1 MQPTIPLFSVQFGP
15 EEERAVLEVL
25 RSGHLAQGPKVA
37 QLEALFAEATGAR
50 YAVAVSSGTAALH
63 LALLA
68 HGIGEGDE
76 VITTAFTFIASVNS
90 ILFVGAK
97 PVLVDIDPQTFNL
110 DLAQVEAAITPRTRA
125 LMPVDLYGQPC
136 DMDAVMALA
145 ERHGLAVIHDAAQSI
160 GAEVRGRRVGSFG
173 TACFSLYQTK
183 NITAG
188 EGGMITTNDPQIAE
202 RCRLIRN
209 HGMQRRYQHEMIGYN
224 VRLSD
229 LHAAVAI
236 PQMQRLEAITA
247 RREANAAWY
256 TAHITHPGLI
266 KPQVPAGL
274 RSVWNVY
281 TLRVP
286 QGRDAL
292 QAYLAERGIESGVFY
307 PEPVHHQSH
316 LRALGYGEL
325 SLPEAERAAR
335 EVLSLGVGPEK
346 TPEDLATIVAAL
358 NAWPGPQ
365 G

>member
-1 MQPTIPLFSVQFGP
+1 MSERIPLFDVRFGE
-15 EEERAVLEVL
+15 EEERAVLEVM
-25 RSGHLAQGPKVA
+25 RSGQLSLGPRV
-37 QLEALFAEATGAR
+37 QELEALFAEATGAR
-50 YAVAVSSGTAALH
+50 YAVAVSTGTAALH

-97 PVLVDIDPQTFNL
+97 PVLVDIDPRTYNI
-110 DLAQVEAAITPRTRA
+110 DLAQLEAAITPRTRA

-136 DMDAVMALA
+136 DMDAVMAIA

-160 GAEVRGRRVGSFG
+160 GAAVRGQRVGSFG

-188 EGGMITTNDPQIAE
+188 EGGMITTNDAQIAD
-202 RCRLIRN
+202 RCRKIRN

-236 PQMQRLEAITA
+236 PQMRRLEAITA
-247 RREANAAWY
+247 RREANAAFLS
-256 TAHITHPGLI
+256 AHITHAGVV
-266 KPQVPAGL
+266 KPFVPEGL
-274 RSVWNVY
+274 RAVWNVY

-286 QGRDAL
+286 EVRDAL
-292 QAYLAERGIESGVFY
+292 KAHLEAQGIETGVFY
-307 PEPVHHQSH
+307 PEPVHVMPHVKSVVGD
-316 LRALGYGEL
+316 LT
-325 SLPEAERAAR
+325 LPEAERAAR

-346 TPEDLATIVAAL
+346 TPEQLQRMAEAINRFD
-358 NAWPGPQ
+358 GR
-365 G
+365 

>member
-1 MQPTIPLFSVQFGP
+1 MSERIPLFDVRFGE
-15 EEERAVLEVL
+15 EEERAVLEVM
-25 RSGHLAQGPKVA
+25 RSGHLSMGPKVEE
-37 QLEALFAEATGAR
+37 LEALFAEATGAR
-50 YAVAVSSGTAALH
+50 YAVAVSTGTAALH

-97 PVLVDIDPQTFNL
+97 PVLVDLDPRTYNI
-110 DLAQVEAAITPRTRA
+110 DLAQLEAAITPRTRA

-136 DMDAVMALA
+136 DMDAVMAIA

-188 EGGMITTNDPQIAE
+188 EGGMITTNDTQIAE
-202 RCRLIRN
+202 RCRKIRN

-236 PQMQRLEAITA
+236 PQMRRLEAITA
-247 RREANAAWY
+247 HREANAAFLS
-256 TAHITHPGLI
+256 AHITHPGVV
-266 KPQVPAGL
+266 KPSVPEGL

-286 QGRDAL
+286 EARDAL
-292 QAYLAERGIESGVFY
+292 KAHLEAQGIETGVFY
-307 PEPVHHQSH
+307 PEPVHAMPHVK
-316 LRALGYGEL
+316 AVVGDVI
-325 SLPEAERAAR
+325 LPEAERAAR

-346 TPEDLATIVAAL
+346 TPEQLQRMAEAI
-358 NAWPGPQ
+358 NRWSGR
-365 G
+365 

>member
-1 MQPTIPLFSVQFGP
+1 MSFSIPLFEPHFGTD
-15 EEERAVLEVL
+15 EERAVLDVL
-25 RSGHLAQGPKVA
+25 RSGHLAQGPMVER
-37 QLEALFAEATGAR
+37 LEALFAEATGAR
-50 YAVAVSSGTAALH
+50 YAIAVSSGTAALH

-90 ILFVGAK
+90 ILFVGAR
-97 PVLVDIDPQTFNL
+97 PVLVDIDPHTFNL

-136 DMDAVMALA
+136 DMDAVMRIA

-160 GAEVRGRRVGSFG
+160 GAAVRSRRVGSFG

-188 EGGMITTNDPQIAE
+188 EGGMITTDDAAIAE
-202 RCRLIRN
+202 RCRKIRN

-229 LHAAVAI
+229 LHAAVVI
-236 PQMQRLEAITA
+236 PQMGRLDAITA
-247 RREANAAWY
+247 QREANAAFY
-256 TAHITHPGLI
+256 TAHITQPAVI
-266 KPQVPAGL
+266 KPRVPDGL
-274 RSVWNVY
+274 RAVWNVY

-286 QGRDAL
+286 RGRDAL
-292 QAYLAERGIESGVFY
+292 KRHLEAAGIETGIFY
-307 PEPVHHQSH
+307 PEPVHVMPHV
-316 LRALGYGEL
+316 RAVVGDLA
-325 SLPEAERAAR
+325 LPEAERAAR

-346 TPEDLATIVAAL
+346 TPEQLTRIAAAV
-358 NAWPGPQ
+358 NAWDAEA
-365 G
+365 

>member
-1 MQPTIPLFSVQFGP
+1 MSERIPLFDVRFG
-15 EEERAVLEVL
+15 EEDERAVLEVM
-25 RSGHLAQGPKVA
+25 RSGHLSMGPKVEE
-37 QLEALFAEATGAR
+37 LEALFAEATGAR
-50 YAVAVSSGTAALH
+50 YAVAVSTGTAALH

-97 PVLVDIDPQTFNL
+97 PVLVDLDPRTYNI
-110 DLAQVEAAITPRTRA
+110 DLAQLEAAITPRTRA

-136 DMDAVMALA
+136 DMDAVMAIA

-188 EGGMITTNDPQIAE
+188 EGGMITTNDAQIAE
-202 RCRLIRN
+202 RCRKIRN

-236 PQMQRLEAITA
+236 PQMRRLEAITA
-247 RREANAAWY
+247 HREANAAFLS
-256 TAHITHPGLI
+256 AHITHPGVV
-266 KPQVPAGL
+266 KPSVPEGL

-286 QGRDAL
+286 EARDAL
-292 QAYLAERGIESGVFY
+292 KAHLEAQGIETGVFY
-307 PEPVHHQSH
+307 PEPVHAMPHV
-316 LRALGYGEL
+316 RAVVGDLA
-325 SLPEAERAAR
+325 LPEAERAAR

-346 TPEDLATIVAAL
+346 TPAQLQRMAEAI
-358 NAWPGPQ
+358 NRWSGR
-365 G
+365 